1 VTASTYRNLHADI
14 PAQPVMNVPG
24 EDRPVDPWDFSREC
38 YAAGSAFDPNW
49 PSCSCLGTS
58 LPRITQPFPTMSHR
72 HERERTHRFSVAAQF
87 QSRPTIKI
95 VVADFLGAA
104 TIALLSAQPAL
115 SSEAHTTLA
124 RNTAPTYFDL
134 IGGAVDAQL
143 LKIIIEEVVSP
154 LSIGAVLTS

>member
-1 VTASTYRNLHADI
+1 MTASTYRNLHADI

-58 LPRITQPFPTMSHR
+58 LPRITQTIPN
-72 HERERTHRFSVAAQF
+72 HERHGGERTNRFSVAAQF

-95 VVADFLGAA
+95 VVAEFLGAA

>member
-1 VTASTYRNLHADI
+1 MGVSAPIGFLLQHS
-14 PAQPVMNVPG
+14 
-24 EDRPVDPWDFSREC
+24 FSR
-38 YAAGSAFDPNW
+38 G
-49 PSCSCLGTS
+49 
-58 LPRITQPFPTMSHR
+58 R
-72 HERERTHRFSVAAQF
+72 
-87 QSRPTIKI
+87 QSRSLWQN
-95 VVADFLGAA
+95 FLVRPQ
-104 TIALLSAQPAL
+104 LLFLSAQPAL